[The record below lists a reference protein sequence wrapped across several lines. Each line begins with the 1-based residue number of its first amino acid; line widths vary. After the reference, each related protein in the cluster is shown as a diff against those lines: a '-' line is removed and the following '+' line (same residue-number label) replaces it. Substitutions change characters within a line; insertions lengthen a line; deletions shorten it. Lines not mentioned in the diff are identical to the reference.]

1 MGFDIKKIIFIIL
14 IQQASFFM
22 GAIWWNK
29 NIAAC
34 DAPNVAKAAI
44 AERGIA
50 SRREDSQ

>member
-22 GAIWWNK
+22 GAVWWNK

-34 DAPNVAKAAI
+34 EAASHPNGDAPNVAM
-44 AERGIA
+44 R
-50 SRREDSQ
+50 SRSVV